1 MNDIR
6 TLKIV
11 QFVCFPVWIGAMFA
25 VFAAPAEGRLIWL
38 VLWIAAMIMFFV
50 AFWRAMWLTADPM
63 RGRSPDDQ

>member
-11 QFVCFPVWIGAMFA
+11 QFVCFPVWIAAMFA
-25 VFAAPAEGRLIWL
+25 VFVAPAEGRLIWL

-50 AFWRAMWLTADPM
+50 AFWRAMWLSADPV
-63 RGRSPDDQ
+63 RDRRRDDQ